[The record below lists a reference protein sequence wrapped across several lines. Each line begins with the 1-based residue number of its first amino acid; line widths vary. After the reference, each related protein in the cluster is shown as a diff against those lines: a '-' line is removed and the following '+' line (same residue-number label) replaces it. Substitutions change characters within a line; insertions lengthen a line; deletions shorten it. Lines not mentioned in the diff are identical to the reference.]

1 MVRHVSLRCR
11 VDHPMKTSF
20 TLNVRSTFAAL
31 ALAPLLVCVGPVAA
45 ESGSGYLSRPEVRTF
60 IDALQAEHG
69 LELEEVERILGDAQY
84 QAAVVRLLG
93 STPSQSLPPVR
104 SYPAYRSKFLSEARI
119 AAGVQYWE
127 TYDTHLRRAEVEFGV
142 PADIILGILGVE
154 TAFGRNTG
162 SFRVVDAL
170 ATIAFDGLRRQDYFR
185 EELREFLLLAREIGV
200 DALTVRGS
208 YAGAMGLPQF
218 MPSSY
223 RRYAVDFD
231 RDGLVD
237 LVGSPADA
245 IGSVASYLKAYGWTA
260 DEVPVVRVQ
269 LPSGSEGD
277 LVSGLERTR
286 EVDKLQQAGVK
297 FATAGLP
304 PGPCS
309 IVELPAPGRA
319 SKYLAGFG
327 NFEAITRYNRST
339 FYAAAVIELADAI
352 HVARKR
358 RIVAGSAPTLATA
371 TTAKCD
377 SCSLISPIHT
387 SAR

>member
-1 MVRHVSLRCR
+1 
-11 VDHPMKTSF
+11 
-20 TLNVRSTFAAL
+20 
-31 ALAPLLVCVGPVAA
+31 
-45 ESGSGYLSRPEVRTF
+45 
-60 IDALQAEHG
+60 
-69 LELEEVERILGDAQY
+69 
-84 QAAVVRLLG
+84 
-93 STPSQSLPPVR
+93 
-104 SYPAYRSKFLSEARI
+104 
-119 AAGVQYWE
+119 
-127 TYDTHLRRAEVEFGV
+127 
-142 PADIILGILGVE
+142 
-154 TAFGRNTG
+154 
-162 SFRVVDAL
+162 
-170 ATIAFDGLRRQDYFR
+170 
-185 EELREFLLLAREIGV
+185 
-200 DALTVRGS
+200 
-208 YAGAMGLPQF
+208 MGLPQF

-309 IVELPAPGRA
+309 IVELPAPGKA
-319 SKYLAGFG
+319 AKYLAGFG

-352 HVARKR
+352 HAARER
-358 RIVAGSAPTLATA
+358 RIVAGSAPTVDTA